1 MVETIL
7 GNFFIAITQFGAEL
21 FYMIFLPPIFWCLNK
36 KFGFRLLYLTLLA
49 GYIAA
54 LLKNIVQTPRPP
66 KAQWKV
72 TPEAYGFPSGHAM
85 GTTSLWGYLIVKLRT
100 YYILIL
106 GLAIIILV
114 SISRIYLGVHYPID
128 VIGGIIFGI
137 AIILGFIVFEPKL
150 SSIINKLNFIQQL
163 AIGCSVPIILS
174 IFAFLSMAG
183 NGDNRVILGAG
194 ALLGVTLGY
203 IIESETTN
211 FNLEV
216 TITRKVFRIF
226 IGFLIAL
233 GVYFGLGALL
243 PNTVVWEYLIAFLGG
258 INVTLFVP
266 WVFTSIE
273 RR

>member
-7 GNFFIAITQFGAEL
+7 DNFFMAITQFGAEL

-49 GYIAA
+49 GYVAA

-72 TPEAYGFPSGHAM
+72 TPEAYGFPSGHSM

-128 VIGGIIFGI
+128 VVGGIIFGI
-137 AIILGFIVFEPKL
+137 AIILAFIVFEPKL

-183 NGDNRVILGAG
+183 NSDDRVILGAG

-216 TITRKVFRIF
+216 TITQKVFRIF

-233 GVYFGLGALL
+233 SVFFGLGALL
-243 PNTVVWEYLIAFLGG
+243 PDIVVWEYLIAFLGG

-266 WVFTSIE
+266 WVFTCVE